1 MIVLE
6 AIEVGLENN
15 LDSVSGRD
23 PCSAGR
29 RQIGRGN
36 HRDHLPS
43 TGHIFHHI
51 HRTTVRP
58 VGPAFEDRLHA
69 LVTEFCKSTR

>member
-1 MIVLE
+1 MLK

-15 LDSVSGRD
+15 LDSVSGRN

-29 RQIGRGN
+29 RQIRRGN

-43 TGHIFHHI
+43 TGHIFHHVN
-51 HRTTVRP
+51 HTTVKL
-58 VGPAFEDRLHA
+58 VSLTFEDRLLA
-69 LVTEFCKSTR
+69 SFSEFYKSTR